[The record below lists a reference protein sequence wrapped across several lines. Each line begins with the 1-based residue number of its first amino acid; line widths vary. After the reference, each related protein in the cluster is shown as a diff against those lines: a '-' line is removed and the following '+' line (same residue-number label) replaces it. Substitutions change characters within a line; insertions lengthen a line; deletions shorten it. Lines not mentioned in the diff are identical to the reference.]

1 MNLQEYTPMAE
12 PHSIDTAAYELAGHL
27 VLVVE
32 DDYFIAEEIC
42 TVLRKRGASVIGP
55 AADVEQGRLLMT
67 GRQLDCAVLDVNL
80 HGEHVFQLAGEL
92 QARGVR
98 SIFATGYD
106 VGFLPPAFRD
116 SIYLQKPIDIAGL
129 VRAVKESS
137 RSHRAR
143 QN

>member
-1 MNLQEYTPMAE
+1 MFEA
-12 PHSIDTAAYELAGHL
+12 HSSTAGDHELAGHL

-42 TVLRKRGASVIGP
+42 VALREKGASVIGP
-55 AADVEQGRLLMT
+55 AADIEHGRMLMA
-67 GRQLDCAVLDVNL
+67 RQPLDCAVLDVNL

-92 QARGVR
+92 RARGVR

-106 VGFLPPAFRD
+106 AAFLPLAFRD
-116 SIYLQKPIDIAGL
+116 AIYLQKPIDLVAL

-137 RSHRAR
+137 RSNRNQ

>member
-1 MNLQEYTPMAE
+1 MSEA
-12 PHSIDTAAYELAGHL
+12 HSIIAGDHELAGHL

-42 TVLRKRGASVIGP
+42 AALREKGASVIGP
-55 AADVEQGRLLMT
+55 AADVEHGRMLMA
-67 GRQLDCAVLDVNL
+67 RQPLDCAVLDVNL

-92 QARGVR
+92 RARGVQ

-106 VGFLPPAFRD
+106 AAFLPLAFRD
-116 SIYLQKPIDIAGL
+116 AIYLQKPIDLAAL
-129 VRAVKESS
+129 VHAVKESS
-137 RSHRAR
+137 RSNRNQ

>member
-1 MNLQEYTPMAE
+1 MRGTSSGDSSD
-12 PHSIDTAAYELAGHL
+12 HELAGHL

-32 DDYFIAEEIC
+32 DDFFIAEEIC
-42 TVLRKRGASVIGP
+42 AALRKRGASVIGP
-55 AADVEQGRLLMT
+55 AQDVERGREFMLRET
-67 GRQLDCAVLDVNL
+67 LDCAVLDVNL

-106 VGFLPPAFRD
+106 ASFLPPAFRN
-116 SIYLQKPIDIAGL
+116 SMYLQKPIDLGAL
-129 VRAVKESS
+129 VRAVKESA
-137 RSHRAR
+137 RSHRSR

>member
-1 MNLQEYTPMAE
+1 MSET
-12 PHSIDTAAYELAGHL
+12 HSIDASGHELAGHL

-42 TVLRKRGASVIGP
+42 AALREKGASVIGP
-55 AADVEQGRLLMT
+55 AADVEHGRMLMA
-67 GRQLDCAVLDVNL
+67 RQPLDCAVLDVNL

-92 QARGVR
+92 RARGVQ

-106 VGFLPPAFRD
+106 ESFLPTAFRD
-116 SIYLQKPIDIAGL
+116 AIYLQKPIDLAAL
-129 VRAVKESS
+129 VRAVKESA
-137 RSHRAR
+137 RSNRSR

>member
-1 MNLQEYTPMAE
+1 MSEA
-12 PHSIDTAAYELAGHL
+12 HSTTAGDHELAGHL

-42 TVLRKRGASVIGP
+42 AALREKGASVIGP
-55 AADVEQGRLLMT
+55 AADVEHGRMLMA
-67 GRQLDCAVLDVNL
+67 RQPLDCAVLDVNL

-92 QARGVR
+92 RARGVR

-106 VGFLPPAFRD
+106 AAFLPLAFRD
-116 SIYLQKPIDIAGL
+116 AIYLQKPIDLAAL

-137 RSHRAR
+137 RSNRNQ

>member
-1 MNLQEYTPMAE
+1 MIE
-12 PHSIDTAAYELAGHL
+12 PYPIDAATYELAGHL

-42 TVLRKRGASVIGP
+42 AALRKRGASVIGP
-55 AADVEQGRLLMT
+55 AADVDQGRLLMA
-67 GRQLDCAVLDVNL
+67 REQLDCAVLDVNL

-92 QARGVR
+92 RARGVR

-106 VGFLPPAFRD
+106 STFLPIAFRD
-116 SIYLQKPIDIAGL
+116 AIYLQKPIDIAAL
-129 VRAVKESS
+129 VRAVKESA

>member
-1 MNLQEYTPMAE
+1 MTE
-12 PHSIDTAAYELAGHL
+12 PHPINAAAYELAGHL

-42 TVLRKRGASVIGP
+42 TALRKRGASVIGP

-67 GRQLDCAVLDVNL
+67 HQQLDCAVLDVNL
-80 HGEHVFQLAGEL
+80 HGEHVFRLAGEL
-92 QARGVR
+92 RARGVR

-106 VGFLPPAFRD
+106 AAFLPLAFRD
-116 SIYLQKPIDIAGL
+116 AIYLQKPIDIAAL

>member
-1 MNLQEYTPMAE
+1 MIDR
-12 PHSIDTAAYELAGHL
+12 HSTSATVHELAYELAGHL

-42 TVLRKRGASVIGP
+42 AALRQRGASVIGP
-55 AADVEQGRLLMT
+55 APDVEHGRMLIA
-67 GRQLDCAVLDVNL
+67 RQQLDCAVLDVNL

-92 QARGVR
+92 RARGVP

-106 VGFLPPAFRD
+106 ASFLPLAFRD
-116 SIYLQKPIDIAGL
+116 AIYLQKPIDLGAL
-129 VRAVKESS
+129 VRAVKESA
-137 RSHRAR
+137 RSHRSR

>member
-1 MNLQEYTPMAE
+1 MSEA
-12 PHSIDTAAYELAGHL
+12 HSTTAGDHELAGHL

-42 TVLRKRGASVIGP
+42 AALREKGASVIGP
-55 AADVEQGRLLMT
+55 AADIEHGRMLMA
-67 GRQLDCAVLDVNL
+67 RQPLDCAVLDVNL

-92 QARGVR
+92 RARGVR

-106 VGFLPPAFRD
+106 AAFLPLAFRD
-116 SIYLQKPIDIAGL
+116 AIYLQKPIDLPAL

-137 RSHRAR
+137 RSNRSQ

>member
-1 MNLQEYTPMAE
+1 MRGLHPV
-12 PHSIDTAAYELAGHL
+12 DAASHELAGHL

-32 DDYFIAEEIC
+32 DDFFIAEEIC
-42 TVLRKRGASVIGP
+42 TALRKRGAMVIGP
-55 AADVEQGRLLMT
+55 AADVEH
-67 GRQLDCAVLDVNL
+67 GRQLMARQTLDCAVLDVNL

-106 VGFLPPAFRD
+106 ASFLPLAFRD
-116 SIYLQKPIDIAGL
+116 SVYLQKPIDIAAL
-129 VRAVKESS
+129 VRAVKESA
-137 RSHRAR
+137 RSHRSR

>member
-1 MNLQEYTPMAE
+1 MSEA
-12 PHSIDTAAYELAGHL
+12 HSIIAGEHELAGHL

-42 TVLRKRGASVIGP
+42 AALREKGASVIGP
-55 AADVEQGRLLMT
+55 AADVEHGRMLMA
-67 GRQLDCAVLDVNL
+67 RQALDCAVLDVNL

-92 QARGVR
+92 RARGVR

-106 VGFLPPAFRD
+106 AAFLPLAFRD
-116 SIYLQKPIDIAGL
+116 AIYLQKPIDLVAL

-137 RSHRAR
+137 RSNRNQ

>member
-1 MNLQEYTPMAE
+1 MSEA
-12 PHSIDTAAYELAGHL
+12 HSIIAGEHELAGHL

-42 TVLRKRGASVIGP
+42 VALREKGASVIGP
-55 AADVEQGRLLMT
+55 AADVEHGRMLMA
-67 GRQLDCAVLDVNL
+67 RQPLDCAVLDVNL

-92 QARGVR
+92 RARGVR

-106 VGFLPPAFRD
+106 AAFLPLAFRD
-116 SIYLQKPIDIAGL
+116 AIYLQKPIDLVAL

-137 RSHRAR
+137 RSNRNQ

>member
-1 MNLQEYTPMAE
+1 MRD
-12 PHSIDTAAYELAGHL
+12 HDHELAGHF

-42 TVLRKRGASVIGP
+42 AALREKGASVVGP
-55 AADVEQGRLLMT
+55 AADVEHGRMLMM
-67 GRQLDCAVLDVNL
+67 RQPLDCAVLDVNL

-92 QARGVR
+92 RVRGVR

-106 VGFLPPAFRD
+106 ASFLPHAFRD
-116 SIYLQKPIDIAGL
+116 AIYLQKPIDLAALI
-129 VRAVKESS
+129 RAVKESS
-137 RSHRAR
+137 RSNPSQ

>member
-1 MNLQEYTPMAE
+1 MRGT
-12 PHSIDTAAYELAGHL
+12 HSGDSSSHELAGHL

-32 DDYFIAEEIC
+32 DDFFIAEEIC
-42 TVLRKRGASVIGP
+42 TALRKRGASVIGP
-55 AADVEQGRLLMT
+55 AADVEH
-67 GRQLDCAVLDVNL
+67 GRQLMACQTLDCAVLDVNL

-106 VGFLPPAFRD
+106 ASFLPPAFR
-116 SIYLQKPIDIAGL
+116 SAVYLQKPIDIAAL
-129 VRAVKESS
+129 VRAIKESA
-137 RSHRAR
+137 RSHRSR

>member
-1 MNLQEYTPMAE
+1 MHGTRSGDSSS
-12 PHSIDTAAYELAGHL
+12 HELAGHL

-32 DDYFIAEEIC
+32 DDFFIAEEIC
-42 TVLRKRGASVIGP
+42 KALRKRGASVVGP
-55 AADVEQGRLLMT
+55 AADVEH
-67 GRQLDCAVLDVNL
+67 GRQLMASQALDCAVLDVNL

-106 VGFLPPAFRD
+106 ASFLPPAFRN
-116 SIYLQKPIDIAGL
+116 SVYLQKPIDMGAL
-129 VRAVKESS
+129 VRAVRESA
-137 RSHRAR
+137 RSHRSR

>member
-1 MNLQEYTPMAE
+1 MSE
-12 PHSIDTAAYELAGHL
+12 PHSTNATAHELAGHL

-42 TVLRKRGASVIGP
+42 AALRKRGAAVIGP
-55 AADVEQGRLLMT
+55 ASDIEQGRILMM
-67 GRQLDCAVLDVNL
+67 RQPLDCAVLDVNL

-92 QARGVR
+92 RARGVP

-106 VGFLPPAFRD
+106 ASFLPTAFRD
-116 SIYLQKPIDIAGL
+116 AIYLQKPIDIGAL
-129 VRAVKESS
+129 VRAVKESA
-137 RSHRAR
+137 RSHRSR

>member
-1 MNLQEYTPMAE
+1 MTDRHWTSA
-12 PHSIDTAAYELAGHL
+12 TAHELAHELAGHL

-42 TVLRKRGASVIGP
+42 AALRQRGASVIGP
-55 AADVEQGRLLMT
+55 APDVEHGRMLIA
-67 GRQLDCAVLDVNL
+67 RQQLDCAVLDVNL

-92 QARGVR
+92 RARGVP

-106 VGFLPPAFRD
+106 ASFLPLAFRD
-116 SIYLQKPIDIAGL
+116 AIYLQKPIDLGAL
-129 VRAVKESS
+129 VRAVKESA
-137 RSHRAR
+137 RSHRSR

>member
-1 MNLQEYTPMAE
+1 MSEA
-12 PHSIDTAAYELAGHL
+12 HSTTAADHELAGHL

-42 TVLRKRGASVIGP
+42 AALREKGASVIGP
-55 AADVEQGRLLMT
+55 AADIEHGRMLMA
-67 GRQLDCAVLDVNL
+67 RQPLDCAVLDVNL

-92 QARGVR
+92 RARGVR

-106 VGFLPPAFRD
+106 AAFLPLAFRD
-116 SIYLQKPIDIAGL
+116 AIYLQKPIDLPAL

-137 RSHRAR
+137 RSNRSQ

>member
-1 MNLQEYTPMAE
+1 MSEA
-12 PHSIDTAAYELAGHL
+12 HSTDAADQELAGHM

-42 TVLRKRGASVIGP
+42 AALREKGASVIGP
-55 AADVEQGRLLMT
+55 AADVEHGRMLMA
-67 GRQLDCAVLDVNL
+67 RQPLDCAVLDVNL

-92 QARGVR
+92 RARGVR

-106 VGFLPPAFRD
+106 ASFLPLAFRD
-116 SIYLQKPIDIAGL
+116 AIYLQKPIDLAALI
-129 VRAVKESS
+129 RAVKESA
-137 RSHRAR
+137 RSTPSQ